1 MKTPLRIASPPP
13 EPQRY
18 CVSTDIVSRR
28 LGDDIVI
35 VHLQTNQI
43 YSLNY
48 TAARLW
54 ELLSEGYDVPQIKQ
68 QLLSEF
74 DIGEMQLAQEMAA
87 LISSLLTHRLIS
99 AHGGP

>member
-1 MKTPLRIASPPP
+1 MKTPLRIASPAP
-13 EPQRY
+13 ELQRY

-54 ELLSEGYDVPQIKQ
+54 ELLSEGYDVLQIGQ

-99 AHGGP
+99 AHVGP